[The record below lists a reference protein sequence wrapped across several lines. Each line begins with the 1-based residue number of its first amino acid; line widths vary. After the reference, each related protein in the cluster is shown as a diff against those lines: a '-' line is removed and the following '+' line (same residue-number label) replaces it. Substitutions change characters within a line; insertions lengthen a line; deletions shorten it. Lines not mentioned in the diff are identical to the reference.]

1 MRPRLIAV
9 DDRVQ
14 SAIEGKTLIASMRPR
29 LIAVDDFENMEQ
41 GEFFELMLQ

>member
-1 MRPRLIAV
+1 M

-29 LIAVDDFENMEQ
+29 LIAVDDLSE
-41 GEFFELMLQ
+41 GERRAVERFMLQ